1 MNLSTQQVGIYTFFA
16 VIFGLLGIVTLIV
29 WTVKQRKKDD
39 NSALLLLKIKS
50 WWYIIIGIF
59 AVATTPFWVGS
70 TILCWV
76 SAMAFQ
82 ELVGIIPLKTDKRPF
97 LYIGILLIINQYINS
112 SHPLFF
118 FLTIPLFTVTALIYT
133 RLTQKSRLQNLLM
146 FSLLA
151 SGYLLSFTL
160 LILKTNVGLFLFLIT
175 LTSLNDVFQYTWG
188 NLFGRHKII
197 PTISPNK
204 TWEGF
209 IGGILSTVLL
219 ANLLYFFT
227 PFTHTELSITGLL
240 LSVAGFLGDA
250 LISSLKRTLQIKDT
264 GTAIPGHGGIM
275 DRLDSL
281 VLTAPVFYL
290 VLLGLGK

>member
-1 MNLSTQQVGIYTFFA
+1 MNLSTQQAVTFLYFA
-16 VIFGLLGIVTLIV
+16 VIFGLLSIVTLIF
-29 WTVKQRKKDD
+29 WSINRKKKDD
-39 NSALLLLKIKS
+39 NSALILLKIKS
-50 WWYIIIGIF
+50 WRYIIIGIF
-59 AVATTPFWVGS
+59 AVATTPFWVSS

-76 SAMAFQ
+76 SVLAFQ
-82 ELVGIIPLKTDKRPF
+82 ELAGIIPLKTGKRPF
-97 LYIGILLIINQYINS
+97 LYLGILLITNQYINS
-112 SHPLFF
+112 SHLPVFV
-118 FLTIPLFTVTALIYT
+118 LTIPVITILALTYARIKQKNQSQKLLILSLFI
-133 RLTQKSRLQNLLM
+133 
-146 FSLLA
+146 

-160 LILKTNVGLFLFLIT
+160 LILKTDVHLFLFLIT
-175 LTSLNDVFQYTWG
+175 LTALNDVFQYTWG
-188 NLFGRHKII
+188 NLFGKHKII

-209 IGGILSTVLL
+209 IGGILSTILL

-240 LSVAGFLGDA
+240 LSIAGFLGDA
-250 LISSLKRTLQIKDT
+250 LISAIKRKLKIKDT

-290 VLLGLGK
+290 VLLGLG